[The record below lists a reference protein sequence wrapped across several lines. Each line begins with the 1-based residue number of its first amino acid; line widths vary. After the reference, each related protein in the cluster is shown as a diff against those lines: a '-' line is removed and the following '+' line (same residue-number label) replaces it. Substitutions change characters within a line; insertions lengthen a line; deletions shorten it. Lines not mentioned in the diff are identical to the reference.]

1 MLGGLYLRLIVQV
14 DCRKSTVLVEYVTNE
29 GESTNGVIAYPLMI
43 ASVSSK
49 LKSLIAHNA
58 LEVSEPNYRPR
69 GDVADDNTRRQSS
82 INKNTKEREISTKFE
97 LDECSLNPKPFFV
110 CASDLERG
118 FETKHLF
125 YSTQISAFR
134 TSGAKPQIMENDVCR
149 LMRGHNYA

>member
-1 MLGGLYLRLIVQV
+1 MLQTKT
-14 DCRKSTVLVEYVTNE
+14 RK

-82 INKNTKEREISTKFE
+82 INKNTKQREISTKFE

-125 YSTQISAFR
+125 YSTQFPR
-134 TSGAKPQIMENDVCR
+134 SGPAGQAPNNGKRCLSSNEGP
-149 LMRGHNYA
+149 